1 MAKCWRCGG
10 GKTVTHTTTGTHV
23 VPCPTCAGSGELTQE
38 QEDGRNEVVYFQR
51 PALEPL
57 STTKPLVADLPRT
70 GSKVA

>member
-23 VPCPTCAGSGELTQE
+23 LPCPTCAGSGELSQA
-38 QEDGRNEVVYFQR
+38 QEDIRSKIEYFQR
-51 PALEPL
+51 PELEPL
-57 STTKPLVADLPRT
+57 ATAKPLVADLTRT